1 MKNILCVNMVYKY
14 FKAQKHLLITECLFK
29 AHNILNQAE
38 LQKRALFGQL
48 GNIIHNHLP
57 FPPTFS
63 F

>member
-1 MKNILCVNMVYKY
+1 MVYKY

-38 LQKRALFGQL
+38 LRNGDFFGQL
-48 GNIIHNHLP
+48 VNIIHNHLP